1 MVKNIKL
8 KVIVLGD
15 PYCGKSSILLRYQK
29 NNFLE
34 NLSSTIGVD
43 FFKLS
48 LTKNDT
54 DYTMHVWDTS
64 GQEKF
69 DSIII
74 SYYRNIAVAILVFD
88 LSNYSTFNNIK
99 KWLENI
105 KYYCKNEVL
114 IKLVGN
120 KCDKINV
127 VSKQDINDLCFDY
140 NISYIK
146 VSAKDNINI
155 DNIFNNI
162 IDEIDNKLINCEI
175 VPNNDN
181 GITQIDSF
189 KIKTIDKEPKKCCT
203 IL

>member
-29 NNFLE
+29 NNFSE

-88 LSNYSTFNNIK
+88 LSNYSTFTNIK

-105 KYYCKNEVL
+105 KYYCKNKVL

-140 NISYIK
+140 NINYIK

-155 DNIFNNI
+155 DIIFNTI
-162 IDEIDNKLINCEI
+162 IDEIDSKLINCDI

-181 GITQIDSF
+181 GISQIDSF
-189 KIKTIDKEPKKCCT
+189 KIKTIVKEHKKCCT

>member
-99 KWLENI
+99 KWLEKSNT
-105 KYYCKNEVL
+105 
-114 IKLVGN
+114 
-120 KCDKINV
+120 KI
-127 VSKQDINDLCFDY
+127 
-140 NISYIK
+140 
-146 VSAKDNINI
+146 ATA
-155 DNIFNNI
+155 IF
-162 IDEIDNKLINCEI
+162 L
-175 VPNNDN
+175 
-181 GITQIDSF
+181 
-189 KIKTIDKEPKKCCT
+189 
-203 IL
+203 

>member
-1 MVKNIKL
+1 M
-8 KVIVLGD
+8 
-15 PYCGKSSILLRYQK
+15 RYQK
-29 NNFLE
+29 NYFLE
-34 NLSSTIGVD
+34 NNSSTIGVD
-43 FFKLS
+43 FFKLE

-54 DYTMHVWDTS
+54 NYTMHVWDTS

-88 LSNYSTFNNIK
+88 LSNYSTFTNIK

-105 KYYCKNEVL
+105 NFYCKNKVL

-120 KCDKINV
+120 KCDKFTV
-127 VSKQDINDLCFDY
+127 VSKQEINDLCFYY
-140 NISYIK
+140 NLSYNK

-155 DNIFNNI
+155 NSIFNTI
-162 IDEIDNKLINCEI
+162 IDEIDTKLINGDI
-175 VPNNDN
+175 FPNNNN
-181 GITQIDSF
+181 GISQSESF
-189 KIKTIDKEPKKCCT
+189 KIKTIEKEPKKCCT